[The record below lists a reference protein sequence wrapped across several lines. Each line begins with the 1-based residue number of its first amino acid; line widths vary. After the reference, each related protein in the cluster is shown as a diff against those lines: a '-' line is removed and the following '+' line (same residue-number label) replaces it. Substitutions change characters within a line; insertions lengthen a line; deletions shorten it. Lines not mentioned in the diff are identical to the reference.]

1 MEHLYPGQDPTSRA
15 WAEIYLDR
23 LEYNYH
29 ALRAYLPRPRF
40 LGVVKANAYGHG
52 AVTVARHLCELG
64 ADYLAVAC
72 LDEAL
77 ELRLAGITLPILI
90 LGYTDPHF
98 ASLLAEHTLTQTIS
112 SAEMARAFNDAL
124 SGDQR
129 LRCHLKLDTGMSRL
143 GLLCT
148 EDTVDRLADSLVSL
162 RDLQRLDFEGI
173 FTHFSDAD
181 GSAEYS
187 ALQLSRFKAAV
198 SALAQRGM
206 TFELHHCA
214 ASAAVLNFPD
224 DTGFDMVRPGI
235 LLYGHHPDE
244 STRHLLEVRPVM
256 ELKTR
261 IVSVKP
267 LPAGSCIS
275 YGRTH
280 VLSRDSIIAAVSIG
294 YGDGLPRLL
303 SERQTMLLHGQRVP
317 QIGRV
322 CMDMCML
329 DVTDI
334 PAQVGDEVTV
344 FGAELPLEEK
354 ARTLGTIP
362 YELLCDVNPRV
373 PRVYHR

>member
-1 MEHLYPGQDPTSRA
+1 MEHLYSGQNPTSRA

-23 LEYNYH
+23 LEYNYR
-29 ALRAYLPRPRF
+29 ALRAYLPQPRF

-52 AVTVARHLCELG
+52 AVVVAQLLRELG

-77 ELRLAGITLPILI
+77 ELRLAGIALPILI
-90 LGYTDPHF
+90 LGYTDPAF
-98 ASLLAEHTLTQTIS
+98 ASLLSEHSLTQTIS
-112 SAEMARAFNDAL
+112 SPEMAYAFSNAL
-124 SGDQR
+124 TGSQR

-148 EDTVDRLADSLVSL
+148 EDTIDWLADTLVSL
-162 RDLQRLDFEGI
+162 RSLPRLEFEGI

-181 GSAEYS
+181 GSADYS
-187 ALQLSRFKAAV
+187 ALQLSRYKAAV

-214 ASAAVLNFPD
+214 ASAAVLNYPEE
-224 DTGFDMVRPGI
+224 TGFDMVRPGI

-244 STRHLLEVRPVM
+244 STRRLLDVRPVM

-261 IVSVKP
+261 VVSVKA

-280 VLSRDSIIAAVSIG
+280 VLHRDSIVAAVSIG

-303 SERQTMLLHGQRVP
+303 SGRQTMLLHGQRAA

-354 ARTLGTIP
+354 AQTLGTIP